1 MASTM
6 TASRTA
12 PPQVAPSESTHGGSI
27 PTAGLRATIRRDPTI
42 GGGVGTYEAVRGF
55 FESAADRLGLDAS
68 MRALLDTHRR
78 STTVQVRVPMDDG
91 GLATFEGYRIQ
102 HNNALGPY
110 KGGLRYHQTVAQDE
124 IKC

>member
-6 TASRTA
+6 TAAHGALLRSRPPSLRTA
-12 PPQVAPSESTHGGSI
+12 GRSQPP
-27 PTAGLRATIRRDPTI
+27 GLRATIRRDPTI
-42 GGGVGTYEAVRGF
+42 GGGVGAYEAVRGF

-91 GLATFEGYRIQ
+91 ALTTFEGYRIQ
-102 HNNALGPY
+102 HNNARGPY
-110 KGGLRYHQTVAQDE
+110 KGGLGTTRPWPKTRS
-124 IKC
+124 